1 MGTPAKELNI
11 AIVGGGEACK
21 NFLDLLLGKSSSS
34 QKVNVVGV
42 ADVDE
47 DAPCIRYA
55 KEKGI
60 YTTKDYKKF
69 YELRDLDLIFELT
82 RDDAIRN
89 EIVRTKPA
97 KVELVCHTSAKLFW
111 SFIEEMEQRIWLN
124 KLNAICAA
132 ASSSLELENLLKVIA
147 SEVIRVLDVDSIGI
161 YLIKGEN
168 LELAYAEGYSLEFY
182 QRPIVTRSIGDG
194 LLGKVA
200 KEGLPMVFEDLTT
213 SDTPYLE
220 IALKEGL
227 KSAAYIPLISKGKV
241 LGVMRVSSHSS
252 HVFSPQD
259 VNHLIII
266 GNRIGEGIN
275 RCQLYHLSEE
285 KYRFLFNANPNP
297 IFIIDK
303 DTLKILDANA
313 RAEEY
318 YGYSR
323 GELLEMSFA
332 DLECEKDKEL
342 ISCLK
347 SVSKGQ
353 LFLCYRRRCRK
364 RSGEL
369 LYVDIYAC
377 LANYM
382 GREVLIVVTADVT
395 ELVKKET
402 HLIQAAKM
410 STLGQMASGIAH
422 ELNQPLSVIK
432 AGSDF
437 FLKMIKKG
445 EKIEDE
451 ELRIIAEEVGAQV
464 DRASEIINHLRSFA
478 RPSEVR
484 KAKIDINAPIRDVF
498 RMLGQQLRVHRIEVK
513 LNLDE
518 SLPPIM
524 ADHNR
529 LEQVFINLIINA
541 MDAMEEKE
549 EKEKKKIKKILS
561 IRSYLEDGKIV
572 VTVSDTGVG
581 IPEGIM
587 DRVFEPFFTTKQV
600 GKGTGLGLSIS
611 YGIIKEYGGAIDIKS
626 EEGVG
631 TTFILKFPACLT
643 Q

>member
-1 MGTPAKELNI
+1 VADFSKELNI
-11 AIVGGGEACK
+11 AIVGGGKACK
-21 NFLDLLLGKSSSS
+21 NFLNLLLGKSVSN
-34 QKVNVVGV
+34 QKINVVGV

-47 DAPCIRYA
+47 NAPGIRYA

-69 YELRDLDLIFELT
+69 YKLKNLDLIFELT
-82 RDDAIRN
+82 GDDAIRN
-89 EIVRTKPA
+89 EIVKTKPA
-97 KVELVCHTSAKLFW
+97 KVELGGHTCAKFFW
-111 SFIEEMEQRIWLN
+111 SFIEEMKQRLWLS

-147 SEVIRVLDVDSIGI
+147 SEVIRVLEVDSIGI
-161 YLIKGEN
+161 YLIKDEK
-168 LELAYAEGYSLEFY
+168 LELAHAEGYSLEFY
-182 QRPIVTRSIGDG
+182 QTPIVTRSVGDG

-200 KEGLPMVFEDLTT
+200 QEGLPMVFEDLTT
-213 SDTPYLE
+213 SETSYLE

-241 LGVMRVSSHSS
+241 LGVMRVSSHSF
-252 HVFSPQD
+252 HVFSPHD
-259 VNHLIII
+259 INLLIII

-275 RCQLYHLSEE
+275 RCQLYRFSEE
-285 KYRFLFNANPNP
+285 KYRFIFNANPNP
-297 IFIIDK
+297 IFIVDK
-303 DTLKILDANA
+303 ETLKILDANA

-318 YGYSR
+318 YGYLR
-323 GELLEMSFA
+323 DELLEMSFA
-332 DLECEKDKEL
+332 DLECQKDKEI

-347 SVSKGQ
+347 NISKSQ
-353 LFLCYRRRCRK
+353 LFFCHRKRCRK

-369 LYVDIYAC
+369 FYVDIYAC

-382 GREVLIVVTADVT
+382 ERQVLIVVTADVT

-402 HLIQAAKM
+402 HLIQASKM
-410 STLGQMASGIAH
+410 TTLGQMASGIAH

-445 EKIEDE
+445 EKIEE
-451 ELRIIAEEVGAQV
+451 KELRIIAEEVGTQV
-464 DRASEIINHLRSFA
+464 DRASEIINDLRSFA

-561 IRSYLEDGKIV
+561 IRSYLEDKKVV

-581 IPEGIM
+581 IPEKIM

-611 YGIIKEYGGAIDIKS
+611 YEIIKEYGGTIDIKS

>member
-1 MGTPAKELNI
+1 
-11 AIVGGGEACK
+11 
-21 NFLDLLLGKSSSS
+21 
-34 QKVNVVGV
+34 
-42 ADVDE
+42 
-47 DAPCIRYA
+47 
-55 KEKGI
+55 
-60 YTTKDYKKF
+60 
-69 YELRDLDLIFELT
+69 
-82 RDDAIRN
+82 
-89 EIVRTKPA
+89 
-97 KVELVCHTSAKLFW
+97 
-111 SFIEEMEQRIWLN
+111 
-124 KLNAICAA
+124 
-132 ASSSLELENLLKVIA
+132 LELENLLKVIA
-147 SEVIRVLDVDSIGI
+147 SEVIRVLEVDSIGI
-161 YLIKGEN
+161 YLIKDEK
-168 LELAYAEGYSLEFY
+168 LELAHAEGYSLEFY
-182 QRPIVTRSIGDG
+182 QTPIVTRSIGDG

-200 KEGLPMVFEDLTT
+200 KEGLPLVFDDLTT
-213 SDTPYLE
+213 SETSYLE

-252 HVFSPQD
+252 HVFSPYD
-259 VNHLIII
+259 INLLIII
-266 GNRIGEGIN
+266 GNRIGEGISH
-275 RCQLYHLSEE
+275 CQLYRFSEE

-297 IFIIDK
+297 IFIVDK
-303 DTLKILDANA
+303 ETLKILDANA

-318 YGYSR
+318 FGHSR
-323 GELLEMSFA
+323 DELLEMSFA
-332 DLECEKDKEL
+332 DLECENNKEI

-347 SVSKGQ
+347 NVSKNQ
-353 LFLCYRRRCRK
+353 PFFCHRKRCRK

-369 LYVDIYAC
+369 FYIDIYAC

-382 GREVLIVVTADVT
+382 EREVLIVVTADVS

-437 FLKMIKKG
+437 FLKMIRKG
-445 EKIEDE
+445 EKIEE
-451 ELRIIAEEVGAQV
+451 KELRIIAEEVGAQV

-484 KAKIDINAPIRDVF
+484 KAKIDINVPIRDVF

-518 SLPPIM
+518 SLPPIR

-549 EKEKKKIKKILS
+549 EKEKKKIKKLLS
-561 IRSYLEDGKIV
+561 IRSYLEDRKIV

-581 IPEGIM
+581 IPEEIM

-600 GKGTGLGLSIS
+600 GKGTGLGLPIS
-611 YGIIKEYGGAIDIKS
+611 YGIIKEYGGTIDIKS

>member
-1 MGTPAKELNI
+1 MVNSTKELNI
-11 AIVGGGEACK
+11 AIVGGGEVCK
-21 NFLDLLLGKSSSS
+21 NFLDLLLGKSFSS
-34 QKVNVVGV
+34 QKVNIVGV
-42 ADVDE
+42 ADVNE

-55 KEKGI
+55 QEKGI
-60 YTTKDYKKF
+60 YTTKDYKEF
-69 YELRDLDLIFELT
+69 YKLKDLDLIFELT
-82 RDDAIRN
+82 GDEAIRN

-97 KVELVCHTSAKLFW
+97 KVELGGYTSAKLFW
-111 SFIEEMEQRIWLN
+111 SFVEEMEQRLWLS

-147 SEVIRVLDVDSIGI
+147 SEVIRVLEVDSIGI
-161 YLIKGEN
+161 YLIKDEK
-168 LELAYAEGYSLEFY
+168 LELAHAEGYSLEFY
-182 QRPIVTRSIGDG
+182 QSPIVTRSIGDG

-200 KEGLPMVFEDLTT
+200 KEGLPLIFDDLTT
-213 SDTPYLE
+213 AETSYLE
-220 IALKEGL
+220 MALKEGL

-252 HVFSPQD
+252 HVFSPHD
-259 VNHLIII
+259 ISLLIII

-275 RCQLYHLSEE
+275 RCQLYRFSEE
-285 KYRFLFNANPNP
+285 KYRFLFNAVPNP

-303 DTLKILDANA
+303 ETLKILDANA

-318 YGYSR
+318 YGYPR
-323 GELLEMSFA
+323 DELLEMSFA
-332 DLECEKDKEL
+332 DLESQKDKEL

-347 SVSKGQ
+347 SISKSQ
-353 LFLCYRRRCRK
+353 PFFCHRKRCRK
-364 RSGEL
+364 RSGEF
-369 LYVDIYAC
+369 LYADIYAC

-382 GREVLIVVTADVT
+382 EREVLIIVTADVT

-437 FLKMIKKG
+437 FLKMIRKG
-445 EKIEDE
+445 EKIEE
-451 ELRIIAEEVGAQV
+451 KELRIIAEEVGAQV
-464 DRASEIINHLRSFA
+464 DRASEIINHLRNFA
-478 RPSEVR
+478 RASDVR
-484 KAKIDINAPIRDVF
+484 KAKMDINAPIRDVF
-498 RMLGQQLRVHRIEVK
+498 RMLGQQLRLHQIEVE

-518 SLPPIM
+518 SLPPIR

-561 IRSYLEDGKIV
+561 IRSYLEDKKVV

-581 IPEGIM
+581 IPEETIN
-587 DRVFEPFFTTKQV
+587 RVFEPFFTTKQV

-611 YGIIKEYGGAIDIKS
+611 YGIIKEYGGTIDIKS
-626 EEGVG
+626 EEGAG